1 MTGEEEVG
9 VTMEDPTDDFAVAYH
24 DLVRE
29 NLALR
34 ERVAELS
41 SQFDTGTESRWGKI
55 HVKLNSTMTVAA
67 KLLPRRETPEK

>member
-1 MTGEEEVG
+1 MTGQEEVG

-34 ERVAELS
+34 ERVGELS
-41 SQFDTGTESRWGKI
+41 SQFDTVTESRWWKI